1 MNPEGFLV
9 VNLSLKNKALIYD
22 NDVDGRD
29 AKGQPHNHGQVQA
42 VLSAEAFRKAGYRV
56 YIQTP
61 QKKDFNEDLMAFLG
75 RMEQEQTQEQE
86 R

>member
-1 MNPEGFLV
+1 M
-9 VNLSLKNKALIYD
+9 
-22 NDVDGRD
+22 DGRD

-61 QKKDFNEDLMAFLG
+61 QKKDFNEDLMAFWG